1 MLLTT
6 LMLVSLTFSISAEHQ
21 PAINEPPVCNADRNS
36 TWTVGLMSCND
47 SIDAGYT
54 LFSPIPSTTSYLID
68 SEGREVHSWESP
80 GSHRPA
86 LSSYLLPDGA
96 LLRTANIAQQAV
108 GDFSGGGTAGK
119 IERIGWDGVAEWS
132 WEFSSTTYITHHDI
146 EPMPNGNIL
155 AIAWEDKSEE
165 EALQAGRNPAIA
177 SDAPGGNANVWPDF
191 IIEIEPLE
199 NNQANIVW
207 EWHAWD
213 HLIQDYDSSKD
224 NYGVVRDHPELLDI
238 NFVGATGNQAGRADW
253 MHCNGIDY
261 HEGFDQIALSCKN
274 MNEIY
279 IIDHSTTT
287 AEAASHTGGNSG
299 KGGDFLYRWGN
310 PQTYNAGL
318 SSAQKLFGQHDVQW
332 IEDGRPGAGDLIL
345 FNNGGGRN
353 PSYSSV
359 DVLQLPG
366 SNGEYP
372 LLSNNTWGPQQLN
385 WSWDIGED
393 MYAQAVSGA
402 ERLANGNTL
411 VTDGTHGT
419 LYEVNLSG
427 SIVWKYVNP
436 VSNQGTL
443 AQGEVIPDGNT
454 AGSFAN
460 PIFKARRYAPDHP
473 AFADKDMTPGTYI
486 ETVTDLC
493 PDEDALPWDRD
504 GDGCIDDSD
513 NDGFNDPSDICRG
526 HDDAVDIDN
535 DTVPDGCDS
544 LIDGDGDG
552 VSDSD
557 DVCDGYNDSIDS
569 DADGVPDGCDE
580 SPNGESTNNT
590 ETNQSGDSTAENN
603 TMTNNTGV
611 NNTETNQSIDNPTEN
626 SINISQPTDSN
637 PLNETQKTV
646 NTDSTSGKLDVGAT
660 TLSGAALIFIGI
672 WVLLYLASTSLFP
685 KSSVKAVTTQK
696 PYLDLEGVQDST
708 AIYTEITPMIDLPS
722 LGKNE
727 IHETTVVTPTGP
739 PIPDEG
745 LPMGWSKEQ
754 WAHYGQQ
761 WLDQKRQ

>member
-1 MLLTT
+1 MRAVLLTS
-6 LMLVSLTFSISAEHQ
+6 LMLVSLTFSISAEHL
-21 PAINEPPVCNADRNS
+21 PTINEPPVCNADRHS
-36 TWTVGLMSCND
+36 TWTVGLLSCND
-47 SIDAGYT
+47 SIDTGYT
-54 LFSPIPSTTSYLID
+54 LFSPIPSNTSYLID
-68 SEGREVHSWESP
+68 SEGREIHSWESP
-80 GSHRPA
+80 GNHRPG
-86 LSSYLLPDGA
+86 LSSYLLPDGD
-96 LLRTANIAQQAV
+96 LLRTANIAQEAV
-108 GDFSGGGTAGK
+108 GNFSGGGTAGK

-155 AIAWEDKSEE
+155 AIAWEDKTEE

-177 SDAPGGNANVWPDF
+177 SDAPGGSANVWPDF

-287 AEAASHTGGNSG
+287 AEAAGHTGGNSG

-310 PQTYNAGL
+310 PQTYDAGL
-318 SSAQKLFGQHDVQW
+318 SSDQKLFGQHDVQW

-366 SNGEYP
+366 SNGQYP

-385 WSWDIGED
+385 WSWNIGED

-402 ERLANGNTL
+402 ERLPNGNTL
-411 VTDGTHGT
+411 VTVGTHGT
-419 LYEVNLSG
+419 LYEVDLSG
-427 SIVWKYVNP
+427 EIVWKYVNP

-443 AQGEVIPDGNT
+443 SQGDVIPDGNV
-454 AGSFAN
+454 AGSLAN
-460 PIFKARRYAPDHP
+460 PVFKARRYAPDHP
-473 AFADKDMTPGTYI
+473 AFADKDMTPGAYI
-486 ETVTDLC
+486 ETFTDLC
-493 PDEDALPWDRD
+493 PNEEALPWDRD
-504 GDGCIDDSD
+504 GDGCTDDSD
-513 NDGFNDPSDICRG
+513 NDGTTDPFDICQG
-526 HDDAVDIDN
+526 HDDTVDIDN

-544 LIDGDGDG
+544 FIDADGDG
-552 VSDSD
+552 VSDAND
-557 DVCDGYNDSIDS
+557 ACEGYNDSIDA
-569 DADGVPDGCDE
+569 DADGVPDGCDAA
-580 SPNGESTNNT
+580 PNGEATNSTENNT
-590 ETNQSGDSTAENN
+590 QTNQSVDNSTENN
-603 TMTNNTGV
+603 TQ
-611 NNTETNQSIDNPTEN
+611 TNQSVDNSTEN
-626 SINISQPTDSN
+626 NTNVSQPSEPN
-637 PLNETQKTV
+637 PFNETESTV
-646 NTDSTSGKLDVGAT
+646 NTDSTSGKLDVNAA
-660 TLSGAALIFIGI
+660 TLSTAALLFLGI
-672 WVLLYLASTSLFP
+672 CGLLYFAATSLWKKP
-685 KSSVKAVTTQK
+685 NVDAVSMEK
-696 PYLDLEGVQDST
+696 HDKDVE
-708 AIYTEITPMIDLPS
+708 E
-722 LGKNE
+722 K
-727 IHETTVVTPTGP
+727 
-739 PIPDEG
+739 
-745 LPMGWSKEQ
+745 
-754 WAHYGQQ
+754 
-761 WLDQKRQ
+761 